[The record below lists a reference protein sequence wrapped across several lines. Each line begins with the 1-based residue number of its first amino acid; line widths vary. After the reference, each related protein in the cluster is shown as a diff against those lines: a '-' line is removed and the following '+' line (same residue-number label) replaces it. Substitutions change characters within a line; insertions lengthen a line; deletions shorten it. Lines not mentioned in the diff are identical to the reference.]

1 MRCSLFGKLSVKRD
15 FIALSVPRDFL
26 SAWEPW
32 MQGCVSASRDSLGDS
47 WLQAYLTAPIWRFWL
62 GADICGTTVIGALMS
77 SLDGI
82 GRYYPL
88 TLFACATPGNAIA
101 PPDIDAH
108 DQWFTA
114 VEDFLLSTL
123 DNKVA
128 FERITD
134 ALEQLA
140 APAEHP
146 RDSQP
151 EGLWILKNGIVAGPL
166 GNRSFSDL
174 FALLRTANHSS
185 LYAAAS
191 FWWTVGGRD
200 FDPFAFCCQRLPDP
214 SLFTNMITGRINSAT
229 T

>member
-140 APAEHP
+140 APAQRP
-146 RDSQP
+146 KDSQP
-151 EGLWILKNGIVAGPL
+151 QGIWILKNGIAAGPL

-185 LYAAAS
+185 LYATAS

>member
-1 MRCSLFGKLSVKRD
+1 
-15 FIALSVPRDFL
+15 
-26 SAWEPW
+26 
-32 MQGCVSASRDSLGDS
+32 
-47 WLQAYLTAPIWRFWL
+47 
-62 GADICGTTVIGALMS
+62 MS

-140 APAEHP
+140 APAQRPKGFTAAGYLDPEERHSRRPVGKSVFFRSLCAAPHRKSFQSLCHGKLLVDRGRP
-146 RDSQP
+146 RLRP
-151 EGLWILKNGIVAGPL
+151 I
-166 GNRSFSDL
+166 RF
-174 FALLRTANHSS
+174 LLPAI
-185 LYAAAS
+185 A
-191 FWWTVGGRD
+191 
-200 FDPFAFCCQRLPDP
+200 
-214 SLFTNMITGRINSAT
+214 
-229 T
+229 